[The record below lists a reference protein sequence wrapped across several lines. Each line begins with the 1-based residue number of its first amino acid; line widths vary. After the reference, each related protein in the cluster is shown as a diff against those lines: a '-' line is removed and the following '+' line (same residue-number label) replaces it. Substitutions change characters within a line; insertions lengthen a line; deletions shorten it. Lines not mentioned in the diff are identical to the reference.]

1 MDSRCKRR
9 RKKTKTMMMPPLE
22 NELNEHRLKA
32 PFGYLYSSA
41 SSSSSSAAAAS
52 SSSPSFSS
60 SDAASGSFLQRW
72 QVKCSRD
79 K

>member
-22 NELNEHRLKA
+22 NELNGHRLKA

-41 SSSSSSAAAAS
+41 SSSSSSAAA

-60 SDAASGSFLQRW
+60 SAAGSSSFLQQWR
-72 QVKCSRD
+72 VKCSRG